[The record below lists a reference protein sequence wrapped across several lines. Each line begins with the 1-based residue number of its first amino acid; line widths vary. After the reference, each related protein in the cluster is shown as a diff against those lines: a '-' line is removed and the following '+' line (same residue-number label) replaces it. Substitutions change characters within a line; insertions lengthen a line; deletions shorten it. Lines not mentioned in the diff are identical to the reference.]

1 MNIQSINNDYNVSMY
16 GAPSNGGAK
25 KFWNKLKQ
33 KALDTLPNKTF
44 RDDGNNVDRWE
55 KITGHISEPAKNRII
70 MGATALTTQPLIDYY
85 NHRVDDE
92 TRTVSRNRTIAKI
105 LAGTF
110 VGAIVRG
117 FAHKGVVK
125 MTDIKG
131 VTKMSKFLIPE
142 KYAEKMAENEVLL
155 KNFRSTVSTSIALG
169 VMLFTNFLLDA
180 PLTIY
185 LTNKFN
191 SKSNK
196 KPHREEVKYG

>member
-1 MNIQSINNDYNVSMY
+1 MYIQPINNDYNVSMY
-16 GAPSNGGAK
+16 GAPSKDGAK
-25 KFWNKLKQ
+25 KFWNKIKQ

-44 RDDGNNVDRWE
+44 KDDGNNIDRWE
-55 KITGHISEPAKNRII
+55 KITGYISEPAKNRII
-70 MGATALTTQPLIDYY
+70 MGATALTTQPVIDYY

-105 LAGTF
+105 IAGTT

-131 VTKMSKFLIPE
+131 VTKMSKFLIPKE
-142 KYAEKMAENEVLL
+142 YAKEMATNEVLL
-155 KNFRSTVSTSIALG
+155 KNFQSTVSTCIALG

-191 SKSNK
+191 AKSKQKAGK
-196 KPHREEVKYG
+196 KEVING